1 MTEFLRRG
9 APGMKSVKDMPIV
22 QDGPPP
28 GGFPA
33 IRYARRVPSTGP
45 TGITLF
51 AVGASIM
58 AYGFYKVGQGNHI
71 RRAETA
77 EKMEARK
84 SLVPFLQAEE
94 DRRWVKVYRQF
105 KEKENNVL
113 KDNPDFNPQEPI
125 YKTRWMPPA
134 QPVEMK
140 LEQRPTLEQMALAT
154 SVPPPQDFTGL
165 GAWVEHIAAP
175 RKDSVAT
182 IIEESLGYP
191 QSMIARIFEFGGI
204 YTCPIVPEI
213 PLTAQSR
220 LSSSELAEM
229 RRRRETVMATATREI
244 LHTRIARLFSDTVVE
259 EHTYIRVHCSPK
271 RFPVF
276 HSVDWPQRVMAEG
289 SDYVILDKPAYLPV
303 APTVDNILESAL
315 SGAAKGIG
323 AKDPLLITSRL
334 DQATEGLIVLGKTA
348 EFVQKFGKIIRGE
361 GIQSEDDDAHK
372 IESSITMY
380 KKMYKALV
388 RVPPPLGTMTHHVK
402 IKCRQQGTPF
412 FTIVLREKGIENEP
426 KAQYCELI
434 VHAVEKV
441 NLGPAAKERF
451 DPDIDTGYEVLIELV
466 TGRTHQIRAQLSAA
480 GCPLL
485 GDDLYTPLASPEL
498 RARLEV
504 GDPTLVIVDDTG
516 RRLLAEA
523 DGPIG
528 LQAFR
533 LEIDDRL
540 GVFGEEGKNV
550 VFEAGTPWWRN

>member
-1 MTEFLRRG
+1 M
-9 APGMKSVKDMPIV
+9 I
-22 QDGPPP
+22 
-28 GGFPA
+28 
-33 IRYARRVPSTGP
+33 
-45 TGITLF
+45 
-51 AVGASIM
+51 
-58 AYGFYKVGQGNHI
+58 
-71 RRAETA
+71 
-77 EKMEARK
+77 
-84 SLVPFLQAEE
+84 
-94 DRRWVKVYRQF
+94 
-105 KEKENNVL
+105 L
-113 KDNPDFNPQEPI
+113 K
-125 YKTRWMPPA
+125 
-134 QPVEMK
+134 
-140 LEQRPTLEQMALAT
+140 L
-154 SVPPPQDFTGL
+154 
-165 GAWVEHIAAP
+165 
-175 RKDSVAT
+175 
-182 IIEESLGYP
+182 
-191 QSMIARIFEFGGI
+191 FEFGGI

-213 PLTAQSR
+213 PLTVQSR

-229 RRRRETVMATATREI
+229 KRRRDTVMATATREI

-271 RFPVF
+271 RFPIF
-276 HSVDWPQRVMAEG
+276 HSIDWPRRVIAVG
-289 SDYVILDKPAYLPV
+289 RDYVILDKPAYLPV

-334 DQATEGLIVLGKTA
+334 DQATEGLIVLGTTTD
-348 EFVQKFGKIIRGE
+348 FVQKFGKIIRGE
-361 GIQSEDDDAHK
+361 GRNNADDDNDANTV
-372 IESSITMY
+372 ESSITVY

-388 RVPPPLGTMTHHVK
+388 RVPPPLGIMTHHVK
-402 IKCRQQGTPF
+402 IKCRRQGTPF
-412 FTIVLREKGIENEP
+412 FTMILSEESIKNEP

-434 VHAVEKV
+434 VQAVEKV
-441 NLGPAAKERF
+441 DLGPAAKERF
-451 DPDIDTGYEVLIELV
+451 DPGLDTGYEVLIELV

-498 RARLEV
+498 RARLEE

-533 LEIDDRL
+533 LEIDDQK